1 MRKRGRGYVGG
12 WWGVVVRLLF
22 NPIFKPCGVL
32 LSSFL
37 VTLSGIIMKR
47 LRKENF
53 KFLNLLTKIICRYEI
68 KVVPLQWEN
77 STPAPRLWSCHQHIK
92 M

>member
-1 MRKRGRGYVGG
+1 MLKRGRGYVGG
-12 WWGVVVRLLF
+12 RWGVVVRLLF
-22 NPIFKPCGVL
+22 KPVFKPCGVL
-32 LSSFL
+32 FSSFL
-37 VTLSGIIMKR
+37 VLLSGIIMKR

-68 KVVPLQWEN
+68 KVVPLQWAY
-77 STPAPRLWSCHQHIK
+77 STPAPRLWSCHRHIK

>member
-22 NPIFKPCGVL
+22 KPVFKPCDVL

-37 VTLSGIIMKR
+37 VLYQI
-47 LRKENF
+47 
-53 KFLNLLTKIICRYEI
+53 
-68 KVVPLQWEN
+68 
-77 STPAPRLWSCHQHIK
+77 
-92 M
+92 